1 LNRFVVDCSVTM
13 AWCFEDEV
21 DAYADSVLTT
31 VVRSAVTVPSIWPFE
46 VISIL
51 GIGERRKRLSI
62 ADVAEFLAMLN
73 ALDIRIDQA
82 APEHI
87 FGPVRLLARQ
97 QSLSAY
103 DAAYL
108 ELAVREGLPLAT
120 RDGQLKKAARAV
132 GVSLFTA

>member
-1 LNRFVVDCSVTM
+1 M

-21 DAYADSVLTT
+21 DAYADSVLTR

-46 VISIL
+46 VINIL
-51 GIGERRKRLSI
+51 GIGERRKRLSS
-62 ADVAEFLAMLN
+62 ADVAKFLAMLS

-82 APEHI
+82 APERV
-87 FGPVRLLARQ
+87 FGPMRLLARQ
-97 QSLSAY
+97 QNLSAY

-120 RDGQLKKAARAV
+120 RDGQLKKAARGV
-132 GVSLFTA
+132 GVSLFAA

>member
-1 LNRFVVDCSVTM
+1 MNRFVVDCSVTM

-21 DAYADSVLTT
+21 DAYADSVLTR
-31 VVRSAVTVPSIWPFE
+31 VVRSALTVPSIWPFE
-46 VISIL
+46 VINIL
-51 GIGERRKRLSI
+51 GIGERRKRLTS
-62 ADVAEFLAMLN
+62 ADVAKFLAMLS

-82 APEHI
+82 APDRV
-87 FGPVRLLARQ
+87 FGPMRLLARQ
-97 QSLSAY
+97 QNLSAY

-132 GVSLFTA
+132 GVSLFAA